1 MADAFSDGMDPV
13 LNLLNERPADDWKWS
28 FEPDAPG
35 RSAVNALA
43 LGNASLL
50 AYSDWNDIQHFLEK
64 WQLSDARLL
73 SAGETQGFVA
83 RRDDAVFVSFRGTEP
98 LRLVQWLGDINYRPS
113 SVLPNVPGLVHGG
126 FAGLFAVV
134 QESMWAAVQAL
145 SSGGATRLF
154 VTGHSLGGALAVL
167 AAAVL
172 QFDLKRNVS
181 AVYTYGQPRLGD
193 PEFSAAF
200 DAALGSVTFRY
211 VNDLDIVPHVPPTR
225 LPEEPTFKPPSLAGD
240 FLQTIANV
248 PQEVR
253 ESIETL
259 FESDQFAHVGQL
271 MLFLRDGSL
280 TSSELAWQEREVIY
294 SGTLA
299 AWLRNAP
306 ALLESELADALR
318 EQDRLLDHDPLRG
331 YLPKLAAQLG

>member
-1 MADAFSDGMDPV
+1 MADTFSNGMDPI
-13 LNLLNERPADDWKWS
+13 LTLLDERPSEEWEWS
-28 FEPDAPG
+28 FEPDATD

-43 LGNASLL
+43 LGNAALL
-50 AYSDWNDIQHFLEK
+50 AYSDWDDIQHFLGK

-83 RRDDAVFVSFRGTEP
+83 RRDDAIFISFRGTEP
-98 LRLVQWLGDINYRPS
+98 LRLVQWADDINYRPT

-126 FAGLFAVV
+126 FAGLFQAVRKPM
-134 QESMWAAVQAL
+134 QAAVEAL
-145 SSGGATRLF
+145 SGGGATRLF
-154 VTGHSLGGALAVL
+154 VTGHSLGGALAVI

-172 QFDLKRNVS
+172 QFDTGRNVS
-181 AVYTYGQPRLGD
+181 AVYTYGQPRVGN
-193 PEFSAAF
+193 PQFSSAF
-200 DAALGSVTFRY
+200 DAVLGSLTFRY
-211 VNDLDIVPHVPPTR
+211 VNDLDIVPHVPPVR
-225 LPEEPTFKPPSLAGD
+225 LPAEPMFNAPALAGA

-248 PQEVR
+248 TREVQ
-253 ESIETL
+253 ESIGTL
-259 FESDQFAHVGQL
+259 IEGDRFAHVGQL

-306 ALLESELADALR
+306 ALLESEFADALR
-318 EQDRLLDHDPLRG
+318 QQDRLLDHDPLRG
-331 YLPKLAAQLG
+331 YLPKLEAQLG

>member
-1 MADAFSDGMDPV
+1 MSDPPTIGNGALSPTPQA
-13 LNLLNERPADDWKWS
+13 EARC
-28 FEPDAPG
+28 
-35 RSAVNALA
+35 NALA

-50 AYSDWNDIQHFLEK
+50 AYSDWNDIQRYLEK

-73 SAGETQGFVA
+73 SSGETQGFVA
-83 RRDDAVFVSFRGTEP
+83 RRDDAVFISFRGTEP
-98 LRLVQWLGDINYRPS
+98 LRLVQWDDDINYRPS

-126 FAGLFAVV
+126 FAGLFEVV
-134 QESMWAAVQAL
+134 QESMWAAVEAL

-154 VTGHSLGGALAVL
+154 VTGHSMGGPLAVI

-172 QFDLKRNVS
+172 QFHFDRDVS
-181 AVYTYGQPRLGD
+181 AVYTYGQPRVGN
-193 PEFSAAF
+193 PAFSTAF

-225 LPEEPTFKPPSLAGD
+225 LLEEPTFKPPSLAGN

-248 PQEVR
+248 SDEVR

-259 FESDQFAHVGQL
+259 IKGDQFAHVGQL
-271 MLFLRDGSL
+271 MLFLRGGSL
-280 TSSELAWQEREVIY
+280 TSSELAWQEREIVY

-331 YLPKLAAQLG
+331 YLPKLKAQLG